1 MKNIDSILKQALTP
15 TDEPDFWLNQKILSM
30 AKEAVPMKKKKYKT
44 AAVFVSAA
52 IALGIGSISI
62 YAAHKFLQ
70 PEHVAEKMND
80 HKLKDA
86 LQSEDATII
95 NETQSY
101 GGYDVTLLSIVSG
114 KDLTE
119 FAITAEDGVHDDR
132 TYAVIA
138 IANSD
143 QTPISNGEHS
153 FFTSLLIQGLNPNRY
168 NAYTFD
174 GVCFD
179 IEEDG
184 ILYRIADCDN
194 VEIFADREIYMCVSD
209 GTGYNADAYAYD
221 ETAGT
226 IFRNETYNGLNALFR
241 LPFDASKADPKAA
254 AEYIRKIDGN
264 NANASGEERSE
275 EDIKISEFLEKLTP
289 ENMSDYI
296 KPIESTT
303 KALMPDEN
311 GLLNYEYNLE
321 ADGRG
326 YGSGSMSVDSLFPDG
341 KTGVC
346 ISGSSSEGTFDT
358 LLIDVFTLNE
368 DGSVTYTVYMPK

>member
-1 MKNIDSILKQALTP
+1 MKNIDAILKQALTP

-70 PEHVAEKMND
+70 PEHVAEKMNN

-168 NAYTFD
+168 NAYTFA

-264 NANASGEERSE
+264 NANASEEERSE

>member
-1 MKNIDSILKQALTP
+1 MKNIDAILKQALTP

-119 FAITAEDGVHDDR
+119 FAVTAEDGVHDDR

-264 NANASGEERSE
+264 NANASEEERSE